1 MTNYVTFRTFDNGNY
16 TWYREREMIIMADK
30 ILTRA
35 DRAPLEDH
43 ALAVRGSAIVAIG
56 PRDRIIRSHS
66 RDRIMRFEHGVLLPG
81 LVNLHA
87 HLELPA
93 LMTSLRS
100 NGYASW
106 VLSLLKAKAGL
117 TVQDYIS
124 AARNNIRELIRSG
137 TTTVA
142 EISTHNVSPALLKK
156 SGLRAVVYHEIISM
170 RPGSA
175 VAFAPRRRD
184 TTLIRHGLSPH
195 SPQTVSGQALEF
207 LHRYAKEHRLPLC
220 MHVAESKD
228 ELLLFQRRKSGLEKL
243 YAAAG
248 WDRTW
253 APRTGSSFQYLDRLG
268 MLGPGFL
275 AVHAVKAGADDIS
288 IISRSGASVAHC
300 PRSNRAL
307 HVGTMDLRAMLNA
320 GVPVGLGT
328 DSLASSPT
336 LNLWDEMRAAYVMH
350 RSRGL
355 TPADILNMAT
365 RSGAEALGMQQKIGT
380 LEKGKQADCIVLP
393 LPRKDTGDLCSDLL
407 RETKSSIMTMVN
419 GKVLYQNRKRYE

>member
-1 MTNYVTFRTFDNGNY
+1 
-16 TWYREREMIIMADK
+16 MIIIADK
-30 ILTRA
+30 ILISA
-35 DRAPLEDH
+35 DEDPREDH
-43 ALAVRGSAIVAIG
+43 ALLVRGNSIAAIG
-56 PRDRIIRSHS
+56 QRDRIIRTHS
-66 RDRIMRFEHGVLLPG
+66 RDRILRFERGVLLPG

-117 TVQDYIS
+117 TAQDYIS
-124 AARNNIRELIRSG
+124 AARNNVRELIRSG

-142 EISTHNVSPALLKK
+142 EISTHNVSPAILEK

-175 VAFAPRRRD
+175 VTFVPRRRD

-195 SPQTVSGQALEF
+195 SPHTVSGQALDF

-228 ELLLFQRRKSGLEKL
+228 ELLLFQRRKSGLETL

-248 WDRTW
+248 WDRAW
-253 APRTGSSFQYLDRLG
+253 APRAGSSFQYLDGLG

-275 AVHAVKAGADDIS
+275 AVHAVQAGTDDIS
-288 IISRSGASVAHC
+288 IIARTGASVAHC

-307 HVGTMDLRAMLNA
+307 RVGTMDLRAMLDA

-328 DSLASSPT
+328 DSLASAPT
-336 LNLWDEMRAAYVMH
+336 LNLWDEMRAAYAMH
-350 RSRGL
+350 RSRRL
-355 TPADILNMAT
+355 APADILNMAT
-365 RSGAEALGMQQKIGT
+365 RGGAEALGMQQRIGT

-393 LPRKDTGDLCSDLL
+393 LPRKDTGNLCSDLL

-419 GKVLYQNRKRYE
+419 GKVLYQDRTRYE

>member
-1 MTNYVTFRTFDNGNY
+1 
-16 TWYREREMIIMADK
+16 MIIIADK
-30 ILTRA
+30 ILFRA
-35 DRAPLEDH
+35 DEAPREDH
-43 ALAVRGSAIVAIG
+43 ALLVRGSSIAAIG
-56 PRDRIIRSHS
+56 QRDRIIRTHS
-66 RDRIMRFEHGVLLPG
+66 RDRILRFEHGVLLPG

-124 AARNNIRELIRSG
+124 AARNNIRDLIRSG

-142 EISTHNVSPALLKK
+142 EISTHNVSPAILKK
-156 SGLRAVVYHEIISM
+156 SGLRAIEYHEVLGM
-170 RPGSA
+170 RPDRP
-175 VAFAPRRRD
+175 VASPSLPRNS
-184 TTLIRHGLSPH
+184 TLVRHGLSPH
-195 SPQTVSGQALEF
+195 SPHTLSESSLRGIAF
-207 LHRYAKEHRLPLC
+207 LAKRRKIPLC
-220 MHVAESKD
+220 MHVAETKD
-228 ELLLFQRRKSGLEKL
+228 ELRLLQRKKSSLDKL

-248 WDRTW
+248 WDLEW
-253 APRTGSSFQYLDRLG
+253 APRADSSFQYLDRLG

-275 AVHAVKAGADDIS
+275 AVHAVHAGADDIS
-288 IISRSGASVAHC
+288 IIARTGASVAHC

-307 HVGTMDLRAMLNA
+307 RVGTMDLRAMLNA

-336 LNLWDEMRAAYVMH
+336 LNLWDEMRAAYAMH

-365 RSGAEALGMQQKIGT
+365 RGGAEALGMQQRIGT

-393 LPRKDTGDLCSDLL
+393 LPRKDTGNLCSDLL

-419 GKVLYQNRKRYE
+419 GKVLYQDRTRY

>member
-1 MTNYVTFRTFDNGNY
+1 MTNFVTLARFDNCNH
-16 TWYREREMIIMADK
+16 TWYRVRDMIIAANK
-30 ILTRA
+30 IIFRV
-35 DRAPLEDH
+35 DRDPLEDH
-43 ALAVRGSAIVAIG
+43 ALLVRGSSIAAIG
-56 PRDRIIRSHS
+56 QRDRIIQTHS

-93 LMTSLRS
+93 LNTSHRS

-106 VLSLLKAKAGL
+106 VLSLLEAKAGL

-124 AARNNIRELIRSG
+124 AARNNVRELIHSG

-142 EISTHNVSPALLKK
+142 EISTHNVSPAVLKK

-175 VAFAPRRRD
+175 VAFVPWRRD

-195 SPQTVSGQALEF
+195 SPHTVSEQALDF
-207 LHRYAKEHRLPLC
+207 LHQYAKEHRLPLC

-228 ELLLFQRRKSGLEKL
+228 ELLLFQGRKSGLDKL

-248 WDRTW
+248 WDRAW
-253 APRTGSSFQYLDRLG
+253 APRAGSPFQYLDRLG
-268 MLGPGFL
+268 MLGTGFL
-275 AVHAVKAGADDIS
+275 AVHAVQAGADDIS
-288 IISRSGASVAHC
+288 IIARTGASVAHC
-300 PRSNRAL
+300 PRSNRTL
-307 HVGTMDLRAMLNA
+307 RVGTMDLRAMLDA
-320 GVPVGLGT
+320 GVSVGLGT

-336 LNLWDEMRAAYVMH
+336 LNLWDEMRAAYIMH
-350 RSRGL
+350 RLRGL

-365 RSGAEALGMQQKIGT
+365 RSGAEALGMLQRIGT

-393 LPRKDTGDLCSDLL
+393 LPRKDTGNLCSDLL

-419 GKVLYQNRKRYE
+419 GKVLYQNRNRYE